1 MNALWPRTAIATA
14 AVKNLLGG
22 DDSVRKSRTDT
33 IMADSAYIILSYDS
47 KDSKNTGNYYIV
59 TVLLFRMMLC

>member
-1 MNALWPRTAIATA
+1 
-14 AVKNLLGG
+14 VKNLLGG
-22 DDSVRKSRTDT
+22 DDSVKKSRTDA

-59 TVLLFRMMLC
+59 II